1 MISAEAK
8 YALRALIMLAG
19 VPDGQALLIQ
29 EIAERQNIPR
39 KFLERIL
46 LNLKRAGLV
55 QSRRGARGGYAL
67 FKPAA
72 EISFAQVLRLID
84 GPIAPLPC
92 LSLIAYRK
100 CADCT
105 DETNCEIRR
114 VFGRVAEASREVLEK
129 ATIAEA
135 FAQSPALE
143 LLEQVSP
150 GPRVRTLR

>member
-19 VPDGQALLIQ
+19 VPEGQALLIQ
-29 EIAERQNIPR
+29 DIAEGQNIPR

-46 LNLKRAGLV
+46 LNLKKAGFV
-55 QSRRGARGGYAL
+55 QSRRGQQGGYAL
-67 FKPAA
+67 LKPASQ
-72 EISFAQVLRLID
+72 ISFAQVLRLID

-92 LSLIAYRK
+92 LSLTAYRK
-100 CADCT
+100 CADCK

-114 VFGRVAEASREVLEK
+114 VFAAVAEASREVLEK
-129 ATIAEA
+129 ASIADA
-135 FAQSPALE
+135 FVGSPALE
-143 LLEQVSP
+143 LLERDVS

>member
-19 VPDGQALLIQ
+19 VPEGQALLIGD
-29 EIAERQNIPR
+29 IAERQNIPR

-46 LNLKRAGLV
+46 LNLNKAGLV
-55 QSRRGARGGYAL
+55 QSRRGQRGGYAL
-67 FKPAA
+67 LKPASQ
-72 EISFAQVLRLID
+72 ISFAQVLRLID

-105 DETNCEIRR
+105 NEADCEIRQ
-114 VFGRVAEASREVLEK
+114 VFAAVAEASREVLEK
-129 ATIAEA
+129 ASIADA
-135 FAQSPALE
+135 FAGSPALE
-143 LLEQVSP
+143 LLEQDIS